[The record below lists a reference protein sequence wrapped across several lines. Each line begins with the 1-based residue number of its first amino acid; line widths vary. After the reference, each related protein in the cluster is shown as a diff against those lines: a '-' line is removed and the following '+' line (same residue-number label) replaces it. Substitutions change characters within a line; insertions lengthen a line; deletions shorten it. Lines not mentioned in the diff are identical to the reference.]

1 MFKNRE
7 DAALQL
13 AGRLRA
19 LRRSHPLVLAVPRGG
34 VVVGAVLARELDAE
48 LDVILARK
56 LRAPYQPELAIGAV
70 SEDGEV
76 HLNAFARQIPGVTD
90 DYLDSERAHQLAEI
104 ARRRRMFREARP
116 AAVVAGRTVI
126 VTDDGIA
133 TGSTILAA
141 LHVLKGKAPHEVI
154 VAVPVAPPEM
164 VAHLGKHCDRVE
176 CLLAPPHFGAV
187 GAFYR
192 DFEQVEDD
200 AVIRLLREC
209 GGVQRR
215 ANGERLAPHARTDP
229 RVR

>member
-1 MFKNRE
+1 M
-7 DAALQL
+7 
-13 AGRLRA
+13 RLKG
-19 LRRSHPLVLAVPRGG
+19 LHRRHPLVLAVPRGG
-34 VVVGAVLARELDAE
+34 VVVGAVLAHELDAE

-90 DYLDSERAHQLAEI
+90 DYLDAERAHQIAEI
-104 ARRRRMFREARP
+104 ARRRSMFREARP
-116 AAVVAGRTVI
+116 AAVVSGRTVI

-141 LHVLKGKAPHEVI
+141 LHVLKAKTPHEVI

-200 AVIRLLREC
+200 AVIRLLREF
-209 GGVQRR
+209 GGAQRR
-215 ANGERLAPHARTDP
+215 ANGERPASHARGDSS
-229 RVR
+229 VR